1 MKVEDANSI
10 KDIISDVTI
19 DKIEIDEYEFNSEIR
34 NLLCSGENTFLYN
47 LGVEVGGPI
56 YLPFLL
62 WIKEKVQNRK
72 IYFNSVD
79 GKVMYNLFEKFY
91 ENEIVII
98 DVPLDSVLLA
108 GITDM
113 DEKSLDLLLR
123 YYNGKSIGTLLSLL
137 NVSVDNDVDANEI
150 VCEDNYKVLKG
161 ILVANKE
168 KIVYLATKE
177 RAKLYDYLCKIG
189 YYNDNSIVH
198 FSCDWEGYT
207 QLLFERLNNAVGSEC
222 TTEFYYYGIV
232 NTQNSRMN
240 VHGMNYYSF
249 LFDFYRNYAWHTMFI
264 DSKKIVELFFYN
276 VQSEINKAIVDYMA
290 EALKKVFDKG
300 IELQM
305 ELSINNLN
313 RLLQNPSRKES
324 EMLGISIPE
333 PDTAEYHLEAED
345 DIREFHRWIRN
356 QERVSNKYEILT
368 YNPLF
373 SIVIPV
379 YNTKT
384 EQLKECIE
392 SVLNQVYD
400 NYELILVDD
409 HSSWDNV
416 VPVLKEYEKNE
427 KVMVIYRQE
436 NGHISIATNDAIN
449 ASSGEY
455 IVFMDCDDV
464 IERNA
469 LYEFA
474 KLLNKHPEYDFIYSD
489 EDKITEDGKIRHMP
503 FFKPDW
509 SPDLFHCMMYTN
521 HLATYRASIV
531 KEIGGLRTSYNG
543 SQDYDMTLRFM
554 EKSDDTRVGHVPK
567 ILYHWR
573 ERKESAAF
581 SIGAKNY
588 AANAARMAKLDYL
601 KRNNINGRI
610 EFIPGTAQYRIVYDV
625 IGNPLVSII
634 IPSKDNNEIL
644 KQCIDSIHK
653 YTNYD
658 NYEIIVV
665 DNGSSEANKK
675 NIEDYLIEKKAKY
688 IYEKFEFNFSKM
700 CNIGRKN
707 ANGSFLLFL
716 NDDVE
721 VFQNDWLER
730 LIGQAQL
737 DYVGAVGAK
746 LLYPC
751 STTIQHC
758 GVSNMHNGP
767 SHDFLQCDDGNIHY
781 FSFNRVDSDRIA
793 VTAACLILST
803 YKFDLVGGFDET
815 FPVAYNDVS
824 LCFSLH
830 EKGLYNVIRND
841 VVAYHHESLS
851 RGNDLVDEKKR
862 LRLASELERL
872 YNRFSGLKRK
882 DPFLNPNLFHYT
894 GVLALL
900 HNYDGTVAFDKHFR
914 VGTEAVIDSINYS
927 SLVRIT
933 GWAMPPNGVNVDSCK
948 RYIIFSDPYGKQ
960 YLSETM
966 PVRRDD
972 VVKARGVGEENKY
985 LGFECRIPLD
995 VFAFD
1000 SVIYNVGVCTV
1011 YKNKYYVTWCT
1022 KTSIMNIPH
1031 YNVISEKFDNSNCDM
1046 KQYKQLDNVVYN
1058 IDEFKENE
1066 DYLYMRGFAFIDKVN
1081 NYNYKRTILLKS
1093 TDLCYEY
1100 MLFDDTRPDVA
1111 LAFVDKHFITRCG
1124 FFCRVPIINID
1135 KGEYN
1140 VFLKFENKF
1149 DDSDIYICG
1158 IKEIVI

>member
-392 SVLNQVYD
+392 SVINQVYD
-400 NYELILVDD
+400 KYELILVDD

-449 ASSGEY
+449 ASIGDY

-464 IERNA
+464 IENNA

-474 KLLNKHPEYDFIYSD
+474 KLLNEHPEYDFIYSD

-601 KRNNINGRI
+601 KRNNIDGYL
-610 EFIPGTAQYRIVYDV
+610 EQIPGMAQYRIVYNV
-625 IGNPLVSII
+625 VGKPVVSII
-634 IPSKDNNEIL
+634 IPSKDNPEII
-644 KQCIDSIHK
+644 KQCIDSICK
-653 YTNYD
+653 CSSYD
-658 NYEIIVV
+658 SYEIIVV
-665 DNGSSEANKK
+665 DNGSSFTNKTTIEKYLSEK
-675 NIEDYLIEKKAKY
+675 NIKY
-688 IYEKFEFNFSKM
+688 IYDKYDFNFSHM
-700 CNIGRKN
+700 CNIGRAN
-707 ANGSFLLFL
+707 ANGDYLLFL
-716 NDDVE
+716 NDDIE
-721 VFQNDWLER
+721 IIQHDWIER
-730 LIGQAQL
+730 MLGHAQQKH
-737 DYVGAVGAK
+737 VGAVGAK
-746 LLYPC
+746 LLYPQ
-751 STTIQHC
+751 STIIQHG
-758 GVSNMHNGP
+758 GVSNIVDGP
-767 SHDFLQCDDGNIHY
+767 SHDFISLDDSYPYY
-781 FSFNRVDSDRIA
+781 FGLNRVDMDRIA
-793 VTAACLILST
+793 VTAACLMLST
-803 YKFDLVGGFDET
+803 EKFDLVGGFDET

-824 LCFSLH
+824 LCFLLY
-830 EKGLYNVIRND
+830 EKGLYNVVRND
-841 VVAYHHESLS
+841 VVAYHYESLS
-851 RGNDLVDEKKR
+851 RGNDLADENKR
-862 LRLASELERL
+862 IRLGLELRRL
-872 YNRFSGLKRK
+872 YNRFSDLGKK
-882 DPFLNPNLFHYT
+882 DPFLSCHLIRLNNSLT
-894 GVLALL
+894 LTD
-900 HNYDGTVAFDKHFR
+900 NYDEVCVFDKRIHTN
-914 VGTEAVIDSINYS
+914 GEAVIDSINAS
-927 SLVRIT
+927 SYVRIV
-933 GWAMPPNGVNVDSCK
+933 GWSLPPNGAKIDDCI
-948 RYIIFSDPYGKQ
+948 RYVIFSDPYGLK
-960 YLSETM
+960 YISEVM
-966 PVRRDD
+966 SIRRDD
-972 VVKARGVGEENKY
+972 VVEVKGVNEKNKY
-985 LGFECRIPLD
+985 LGFECKIPVDALAFNSLIYD
-995 VFAFD
+995 VG
-1000 SVIYNVGVCTV
+1000 ICIL

-1022 KTSIMNIPH
+1022 KTSIMNIP
-1031 YNVISEKFDNSNCDM
+1031 YCNVISARTDNTHCGSE
-1046 KQYKQLDNVVYN
+1046 QIEQLDNIIYN
-1058 IDEFKENE
+1058 IDEIKEYE
-1066 DYLYMRGFAFIDKVN
+1066 DYLYIRGFAFVDKSN
-1081 NYNYKRTILLKS
+1081 HYEYKRTMLLKA
-1093 TDLCYEY
+1093 TDQCYEY
-1100 MLFDDTRPDVA
+1100 ELFNDTRPDVA
-1111 LAFVDKHFITRCG
+1111 LAFKEKRFIIQSGFWGRILKDELKEDKYE
-1124 FFCRVPIINID
+1124 VW
-1135 KGEYN
+1135 
-1140 VFLKFENKF
+1140 LKFSSRY
-1149 DDSDIYICG
+1149 DDSSYFISTTKTINL
-1158 IKEIVI
+1158 